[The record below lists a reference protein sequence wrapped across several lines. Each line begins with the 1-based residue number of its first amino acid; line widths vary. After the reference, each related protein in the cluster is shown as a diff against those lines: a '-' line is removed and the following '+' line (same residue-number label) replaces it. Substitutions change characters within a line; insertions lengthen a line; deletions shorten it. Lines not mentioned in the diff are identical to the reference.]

1 MMKRTYTKYVL
12 SPLAEAVIN
21 ALFPGFM
28 LGCLHLILTYS
39 GFYLNSGWWWIDVPL
54 HLTGGACVAFAA
66 GSLIAYAVKIK
77 KFPPQPWYFFIL
89 SVIGVVAIVGLVWEF
104 YEFLADAFY
113 PVILRQADN
122 ADTMKDLANDLNGG
136 LILVL
141 ISKRHFDNI
150 LTRPNSKPR

>member
-77 KFPPQPWYFFIL
+77 KFPPGLGVLRVLGRRFL
-89 SVIGVVAIVGLVWEF
+89 SGYPSPSGQCGYDEGSGQRPERRVDPGLDF
-104 YEFLADAFY
+104 QTAF
-113 PVILRQADN
+113 
-122 ADTMKDLANDLNGG
+122 
-136 LILVL
+136 
-141 ISKRHFDNI
+141 
-150 LTRPNSKPR
+150 